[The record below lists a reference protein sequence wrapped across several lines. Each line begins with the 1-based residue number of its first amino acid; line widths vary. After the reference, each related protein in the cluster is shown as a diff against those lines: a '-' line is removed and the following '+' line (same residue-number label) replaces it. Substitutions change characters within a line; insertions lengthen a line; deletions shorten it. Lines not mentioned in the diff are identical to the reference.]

1 MKSKTICF
9 CIPSRKHKESIQGD
23 SDGSS
28 RQKSSNDKP
37 RKGGKSRG
45 HASTAPGDD
54 VANHHGA
61 ANSGGADAG
70 MAVAIMSAAHV
81 STTAGTHDAC
91 GDGSAHGC
99 DG

>member
-28 RQKSSNDKP
+28 RQKSSHDKP

-45 HASTAPGDD
+45 HASTAPGDEA
-54 VANHHGA
+54 ANHHGA

-70 MAVAIMSAAHV
+70 MAVAIMGAAHV
-81 STTAGTHDAC
+81 STTASTDAC